1 MRISD
6 WSSDVCS
13 SDLNRDPTTGMVTS
27 LVHEADAAAVDEAVS
42 AARRALHGP
51 WAGFTD
57 AQRADAMRRIAEG
70 VRSRF
75 DEFLAAEIRD
85 TGKPSAMASH
95 LDIPRG
101 AANFDVFADQIAN
114 TSTERFRTP
123 TPDGRSEERRAG
135 PEGVSTSRSR

>member
-1 MRISD
+1 
-6 WSSDVCS
+6 
-13 SDLNRDPTTGMVTS
+13 MVTS

-57 AQRADAMRRIAEG
+57 APRADAMRRIAEG

-101 AANFDVFADQIAN
+101 AATFEVFAAQIAHPYPA
-114 TSTERFRTP
+114 RLRPHPPHGPPPP
-123 TPDGRSEERRAG
+123 TPRPPPPRGRTE
-135 PEGVSTSRSR
+135 T

>member
-1 MRISD
+1 
-6 WSSDVCS
+6 
-13 SDLNRDPTTGMVTS
+13 MVTS

-85 TGKPSAMASH
+85 TGKPSAMARH

-101 AANFDVFADQIAN
+101 AANLDVFADQIGRASGRESVCQYVLIPVVPVTLN
-114 TSTERFRTP
+114 KKTRTHTHRP
-123 TPDGRSEERRAG
+123 AQSVQLTHNATQHSQPL
-135 PEGVSTSRSR
+135 

>member
-1 MRISD
+1 
-6 WSSDVCS
+6 
-13 SDLNRDPTTGMVTS
+13 MVTS

-101 AANFDVFADQIAN
+101 AANFDVFAAQI
-114 TSTERFRTP
+114 
-123 TPDGRSEERRAG
+123 RSEEHTSEIQSLMRISTA
-135 PEGVSTSRSR
+135 VSRL